1 VAEADVGELAALA
14 KERGIPLVEDL
25 GSGTLGDFTA
35 DGLPSEAFAPG
46 RLRLG
51 VDVVCFSGDKLIGGP
66 QAGILLGRRPLI
78 DAMRANPLARALRID
93 KLTSAALDATLERR
107 MSTVRAVSTLGRRVR
122 EDFKI
127 KVRQPLRELTVVHR
141 DESVRNDVVAASALI
156 ASELNVKTV
165 SVEKDESAVAT
176 VTVKPNFKTLGKR
189 CGPKLKEIG
198 PVLANW
204 GFEEVSRLE
213 AGESILVAGEELR
226 LEDVL
231 FQRAV
236 AGDAASATDGVYTV
250 VLDTALD
257 EGLRR
262 EGIARDTINLLNNL
276 RKEKGFEISDR
287 IRVRW
292 SAADADLR
300 AALEVHAEMISREVL
315 ATEFASSEEIDD
327 GADLELGGAT
337 LRYSIKKA

>member
-1 VAEADVGELAALA
+1 
-14 KERGIPLVEDL
+14 
-25 GSGTLGDFTA
+25 
-35 DGLPSEAFAPG
+35 
-46 RLRLG
+46 
-51 VDVVCFSGDKLIGGP
+51 
-66 QAGILLGRRPLI
+66 
-78 DAMRANPLARALRID
+78 
-93 KLTSAALDATLERR
+93 
-107 MSTVRAVSTLGRRVR
+107 VRAVSTLGRRVR

-141 DESVRNDVVAASALI
+141 DESVRDDVIAASALI

-165 SVEKDESAVAT
+165 SVEQDESAVAT

-198 PVLANW
+198 PVLARW

-257 EGLRR
+257 DGLRR
-262 EGIARDTINLLNNL
+262 EGIARDAINLLNNI

-287 IRVRW
+287 IHVLW
-292 SAADADLR
+292 SSPDADLK
-300 AALEVHAEMISREVL
+300 AALEAHAEMISREVL
-315 ATEFASSEEIDD
+315 ATEFASSESIDD
-327 GADLELGGAT
+327 GADLELGGAI
-337 LRYSIKKA
+337 LRYSIKKG